1 MTRTVRSSDS
11 PGDTPAT
18 DRPSARLYGAD
29 SSRRVTLRDLSDA
42 KERGERWPMLTA
54 YDAMTARLFDEVGVP
69 VLLVGDS
76 AANVVYGY
84 ENTIPITMDELV
96 PLVAAV
102 TRATRRA
109 LVVADM
115 PFGTYQASP
124 DQALAEAARFLKEG
138 GAHAVKLEGGQR
150 VLPQVEALVG
160 AGIPV
165 MGHLGLTPQSV
176 NALGGYRV
184 QGRGGA
190 GERLIRDAKSLE
202 AAGAFAV
209 VLEVVP
215 AELAQ
220 RVTDTLSIPTIGI
233 GAGNGCDAQVNVWQ
247 DLVGLTPTPRPK
259 FVRAYA
265 DVRSVIADAVREWS
279 EDVVAGTYPSEEHS
293 YE

>member
-1 MTRTVRSSDS
+1 MDRSSS
-11 PGDTPAT
+11 AS
-18 DRPSARLYGAD
+18 DRPRLYGGD
-29 SSRRVTLRDLSDA
+29 SSRRVTLHDLIAA

-54 YDAMTARLFDEVGVP
+54 YDATMAGIFDEAGIP

-84 ENTIPITMDELV
+84 DTTIPVTMDELV

-102 TRATRRA
+102 SRATARA
-109 LVVADM
+109 LVIADM
-115 PFGTYQASP
+115 PFGSYQSGP
-124 DQALAEAARFLKEG
+124 EQALAQAARFLKEG
-138 GAHAVKLEGGQR
+138 GAHAVKLEGGHR

-190 GERLIRDAKSLE
+190 GEQLIRDAKDLE

-209 VLEVVP
+209 VLEAVP

-220 RVTDTLSIPTIGI
+220 RVTDTLSIPTVGI
-233 GAGNGCDAQVNVWQ
+233 GAGAGCDAQVNVWQ
-247 DLVGLTPTPRPK
+247 DLLGLSAGPHPK
-259 FVRAYA
+259 FVRPYA
-265 DVRSVIADAVREWS
+265 DLRSVVSGAVKAWSADVMSGA
-279 EDVVAGTYPSEEHS
+279 YPGQENS
-293 YE
+293 YK

>member
-1 MTRTVRSSDS
+1 MTPTVQS
-11 PGDTPAT
+11 PGP
-18 DRPSARLYGAD
+18 DRPSTSGDSSRLYGG
-29 SSRRVTLRDLSDA
+29 SRSGRVTLHDLADA
-42 KERGERWPMLTA
+42 KARGERWPMLTA
-54 YDAMTARLFDEVGVP
+54 YDAITARLLDEVGIP

-84 ENTIPITMDELV
+84 ETTIPITMDELV

-102 TRATRRA
+102 ARSTQRA

-124 DQALAEAARFLKEG
+124 EQALGQATRFLKEG

-150 VLPQVEALVG
+150 IVPQVEALVG

-184 QGRGGA
+184 QGRGGS
-190 GERLIRDAKSLE
+190 GELLLRDAKSLE

-220 RVTDTLSIPTIGI
+220 RVTDALSIPTIGI

-259 FVRAYA
+259 FVRAYG
-265 DVRSVIADAVREWS
+265 DVRSVIADAVRAWS
-279 EDVVAGTYPSEEHS
+279 DDVVNGEYPSADQS
-293 YE
+293 YQ

>member
-1 MTRTVRSSDS
+1 MSTGSESS
-11 PGDTPAT
+11 P
-18 DRPSARLYGAD
+18 LYGGD
-29 SSRRVTLRDLSDA
+29 PSRRVTLHDLAGA
-42 KERGERWPMLTA
+42 KERGERWPMITA
-54 YDAMTARLFDEVGVP
+54 YDAMMAKIFDDAGVP

-84 ENTIPITMDELV
+84 DTTIPVTMDELV

-102 TRATRRA
+102 SRSTRRA

-115 PFGTYQASP
+115 PFGSYQSGP
-124 DQALAEAARFLKEG
+124 DQALAQAARFLKEG
-138 GAHAVKLEGGQR
+138 GAHAVKLEGGHR

-190 GERLIRDAKSLE
+190 GERLIREAKDLE

-215 AELAQ
+215 ADLAQ
-220 RVTDTLSIPTIGI
+220 RVTDTLSIPTVGI

-247 DLVGLTPTPRPK
+247 DLLGLTSAPRPK
-259 FVRAYA
+259 FVRPYA
-265 DVRSVIADAVREWS
+265 DLRSVVTDAVREWS
-279 EDVVAGTYPSEEHS
+279 ADVVSGAYPGPDQS
-293 YE
+293 YQ

>member
-1 MTRTVRSSDS
+1 MTPTAPPPDPEHV
-11 PGDTPAT
+11 PASKT
-18 DRPSARLYGAD
+18 ARLYGAERR
-29 SSRRVTLRDLSDA
+29 SRVTLHDLAEA
-42 KERGERWPMLTA
+42 KVRGERWPMLTA

-84 ENTIPITMDELV
+84 ETTIPITMDELV

-102 TRATRRA
+102 TRGTRRA

-124 DQALAEAARFLKEG
+124 DQALAQAARFLKEG

-150 VLPQVEALVG
+150 ILPQVEALVG

-184 QGRGGA
+184 QGRGGS
-190 GERLIRDAKSLE
+190 GERLLRDAKSLE

-215 AELAQ
+215 AELAR
-220 RVTDTLSIPTIGI
+220 RVTDALSIPTIGI

-247 DLVGLTPTPRPK
+247 DLVGLTPSPHPK
-259 FVRAYA
+259 FIRPYA
-265 DVRSVIADAVREWS
+265 DVRSVIADAVRAWS
-279 EDVVAGTYPSEEHS
+279 EDVVSGGYPSSAQS
-293 YE
+293 YQ

>member
-1 MTRTVRSSDS
+1 MTH
-11 PGDTPAT
+11 PT
-18 DRPSARLYGAD
+18 DERRLYGGD
-29 SSRRVTLRDLSDA
+29 PSRRVTTHDLARA

-54 YDAMTARLFDEVGVP
+54 YDAMTARLFDEVGIP

-84 ENTIPITMDELV
+84 DTTLPITMDELV

-102 TRATRRA
+102 SRATRRA

-124 DQALAEAARFLKEG
+124 DQALGEAARFLKEG

-184 QGRGGA
+184 QGRGGS
-190 GERLIRDAKSLE
+190 GERLLRDAKSLE

-215 AELAQ
+215 AELAA
-220 RVTDTLSIPTIGI
+220 RVTTALSIPTIGI
-233 GAGNGCDAQVNVWQ
+233 GAGHACDAQVNVWQ
-247 DLVGLTPTPRPK
+247 DLVGLTPPPRPK
-259 FVRAYA
+259 FVRPYA
-265 DVRSVIADAVREWS
+265 DVRSVVADAVRAWS
-279 EDVVAGTYPSEEHS
+279 DDVVSGAYPADEHS

>member
-1 MTRTVRSSDS
+1 MSRSAHSDPADRTSS
-11 PGDTPAT
+11 GAN
-18 DRPSARLYGAD
+18 DRRLYGTGG
-29 SSRRVTLRDLSDA
+29 SRRITVRDLAAA
-42 KERGERWPMLTA
+42 KERGERWPMLTS
-54 YDAMTARLFDEVGVP
+54 YDAMTARIFDDAGVP

-84 ENTIPITMDELV
+84 DTTIPITMDELV

-102 TRATRRA
+102 ARSTRRA

-115 PFGTYQASP
+115 PFGSYQASP
-124 DQALAEAARFLKEG
+124 EQALDGAARFLKEG

-150 VLPQVEALVG
+150 VLSQVDALVG

-165 MGHLGLTPQSV
+165 MGHVGLTPQSV

-184 QGRGGA
+184 QGRGGS
-190 GERLIRDAKSLE
+190 GEALLRDAKSLE

-220 RVTDTLSIPTIGI
+220 RVTDSLSIPTIGI
-233 GAGNGCDAQVNVWQ
+233 GAGSGCDAQVNVWQ
-247 DLVGLTPTPRPK
+247 DLVGLSAGPHPK
-259 FVRAYA
+259 FVQPYA
-265 DVRSVIADAVREWS
+265 NVRDVISDAVRAWS
-279 EDVVAGTYPSEEHS
+279 EDVVTGNYPSNEHS
-293 YE
+293 YR

>member
-1 MTRTVRSSDS
+1 MTPTVQS
-11 PGDTPAT
+11 PGP
-18 DRPSARLYGAD
+18 DRPSTSGDGSRLYGG
-29 SSRRVTLRDLSDA
+29 SRSGRVTLHDLSGA
-42 KERGERWPMLTA
+42 KARGERWPMLTA
-54 YDAMTARLFDEVGVP
+54 YDAITARLLDEVGIP

-84 ENTIPITMDELV
+84 ETTIPITMDELV

-102 TRATRRA
+102 ARSTQRA

-124 DQALAEAARFLKEG
+124 EQALGQATRFLKEG

-150 VLPQVEALVG
+150 IVPQVEALVG

-184 QGRGGA
+184 QGRGGS
-190 GERLIRDAKSLE
+190 GELLLRDAKSLE

-220 RVTDTLSIPTIGI
+220 RVTDALSIPTIGI

-259 FVRAYA
+259 FVRAYG
-265 DVRSVIADAVREWS
+265 DVRSVIADAVRAWS
-279 EDVVAGTYPSEEHS
+279 DDVVNGEYPSADQS
-293 YE
+293 YQ

>member
-1 MTRTVRSSDS
+1 MTPTVQS
-11 PGDTPAT
+11 PGS
-18 DRPSARLYGAD
+18 DRPSTGADSPRLYGATR
-29 SSRRVTLRDLSDA
+29 SGRVTLHDLASA
-42 KERGERWPMLTA
+42 KQCGERWPMLTA
-54 YDAMTARLFDEVGVP
+54 YDAMTARLFDEVGIP

-84 ENTIPITMDELV
+84 ETTIPITMDELV

-102 TRATRRA
+102 ARSTRRA

-115 PFGTYQASP
+115 PFGSYQASP
-124 DQALAEAARFLKEG
+124 DQALAQAARFLKEG

-150 VLPQVEALVG
+150 IVPQVEALVG

-184 QGRGGA
+184 QGRGGS
-190 GERLIRDAKSLE
+190 GERLLRDAKSLE

-220 RVTDTLSIPTIGI
+220 RVTDALSIPTIGI

-259 FVRAYA
+259 FVRAYG
-265 DVRSVIADAVREWS
+265 DVRSVISDAVRTWS
-279 EDVVAGTYPSEEHS
+279 DDVVSGNYPSAEQS
-293 YE
+293 YQ

>member
-1 MTRTVRSSDS
+1 MAEPSSPSPALYGGDQNRRITVR
-11 PGDTPAT
+11 
-18 DRPSARLYGAD
+18 
-29 SSRRVTLRDLSDA
+29 DLQAA
-42 KERGERWPMLTA
+42 KERHERWPMLTA
-54 YDAMTARLFDEVGVP
+54 YDAMTAAIFDATGVP

-76 AANVVYGY
+76 AANVIYGY
-84 ENTIPITMDELV
+84 DTTIPVTMDELV

-102 TRATRRA
+102 TRGTRRA

-115 PFGTYQASP
+115 PFGSYQASP
-124 DQALAEAARFLKEG
+124 THALEQAARFLKEG

-150 VLPQVEALVG
+150 VLPQVDALVG

-190 GERLIRDAKSLE
+190 GELLLHDAKALE

-215 AELAQ
+215 AELAR
-220 RVTDTLSIPTIGI
+220 RVTESVSIPTIGI

-247 DLVGLTPTPRPK
+247 DLVGLTPGPGPK
-259 FVRAYA
+259 FVRRYA
-265 DVRSVIADAVREWS
+265 DIRSVITDAVAEWS
-279 EDVVAGTYPSEEHS
+279 MDVVSGAYPDEDRS
-293 YE
+293 YS